1 MKVLTKIFSVNDF
14 EVEKKQRSFNSF
26 FKIDTYRLKHKLFK
40 GGWTKV
46 IVRELFE
53 RGHAAGVL
61 LYDPQTRSVAL
72 LEQFRIGALEEPD
85 GPWLYEIVA
94 GVIEAGDTA
103 EQTAI
108 KECLEETGVVLEE
121 LIPIHSYFSS
131 PGGSSEKLHLFC
143 GITSLDGVGG
153 VYGLAAEGE
162 DINVQVVSTEAAFN
176 AVAAGK
182 IKNAASIIALQWLQI
197 NIDRLQKSSEKWAKL
212 RV

>member
-1 MKVLTKIFSVNDF
+1 MID
-14 EVEKKQRSFNSF
+14 SF
-26 FKIDTYRLKHKLFK
+26 FKIDTYHLKHKLVN

-46 IVRELFE
+46 LVRELFE
-53 RGHAAGVL
+53 RGDASGVL
-61 LYDPQTRSVAL
+61 LYDPQIRSVAL

-94 GVIEAGDTA
+94 GVIEAGHTA

-108 KECLEETGVVLEE
+108 KECLEETGVVLGE

-143 GITSLDGVGG
+143 GITSLKGVGG
-153 VYGLAAEGE
+153 VYGLTTEGE
-162 DINVQVVSTEAAFN
+162 DINVQVVTADVAFK
-176 AVAAGK
+176 AVAAGH

-197 NIDRLQKSSEKWAKL
+197 NIDSLQKS
-212 RV
+212 

>member
-1 MKVLTKIFSVNDF
+1 MNVLTKIFSVNDF

-26 FKIDTYRLKHKLFK
+26 FKIDTYHLKHKLFK

-72 LEQFRIGALEEPD
+72 LEQFRIGAIDEPD
-85 GPWLYEIVA
+85 SPWLYEIVA
-94 GVIEAGDTA
+94 GVIEAGQTA

-108 KECLEETGVVLEE
+108 KECLEETGVILEE

-143 GITSLDGVGG
+143 GITSLKGVGG
-153 VYGLAAEGE
+153 VYGLETEGE
-162 DINVQVVSTEAAFN
+162 DINVQVVSIDLAFK
-176 AVAAGK
+176 AVADGN

-197 NIDRLQKSSEKWAKL
+197 NIERLQKS
-212 RV
+212 